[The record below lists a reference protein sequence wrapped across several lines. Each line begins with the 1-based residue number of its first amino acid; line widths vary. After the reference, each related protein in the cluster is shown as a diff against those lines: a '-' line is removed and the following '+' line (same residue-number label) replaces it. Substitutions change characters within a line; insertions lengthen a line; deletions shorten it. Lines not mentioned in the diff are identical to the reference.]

1 MDPARANEAGGSSP
15 NVAVAAQ
22 TCDVYV
28 TPDGIMYVSD
38 WNAGLHVLEY
48 QG

>member
-1 MDPARANEAGGSSP
+1 MVQSTDLEPCGSGSFAIGANQLLVPPTPTRLVDP
-15 NVAVAAQ
+15 
-22 TCDVYV
+22 
-28 TPDGIMYVSD
+28 SD

>member
-1 MDPARANEAGGSSP
+1 MQAIK
-15 NVAVAAQ
+15 
-22 TCDVYV
+22 V
-28 TPDGIMYVSD
+28 TISHRSRIYTSD